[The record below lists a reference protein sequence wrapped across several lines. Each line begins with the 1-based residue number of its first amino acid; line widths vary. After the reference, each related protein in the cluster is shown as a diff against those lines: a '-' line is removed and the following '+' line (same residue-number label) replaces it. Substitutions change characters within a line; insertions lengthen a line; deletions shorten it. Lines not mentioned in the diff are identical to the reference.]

1 MINLNKIYYSG
12 RELDYISQAMSSGK
26 VSGNGSFTQK
36 CQKFFEDRFHFKKVL
51 LTPSC
56 TAALELA
63 ALLLDIKA
71 GDEVIVPSFTFVST
85 PNAFALRGAKI
96 VFADSGSDHPNI
108 DVDAIES
115 LITPRTKVIV
125 PVHYA
130 GIACDMDKI
139 MALAKKYDL
148 FVVEDAAHAIDSYYN
163 NRPLGSIGHLAAFS
177 FHETKNITSGE
188 GGMLVINDPRFRE
201 RAEILR
207 EMGTNRAAFFRGEVD
222 SYGWVDVG
230 SSFLLSEVSAAFLY
244 AQTEA
249 LDYIQTKRIAAW
261 NQYYEGLKSLH
272 GNGDI
277 ILPVIPGFAHNNAHL
292 FYFQT
297 KSLKERNEL
306 QKYLSKN
313 KVSSAFHYLS
323 LHKSPF
329 FQGKY
334 NGRGLVQSEV
344 FTNTL
349 LRLPLYADIH
359 EEDLAGIIDLISSFY
374 RQ

>member
-12 RELDYISQAMSSGK
+12 KELDYISQAMSSGK

-36 CQKFFEDRFHFKKVL
+36 CQQFFEDRFQFKKVL

-63 ALLLDIKA
+63 ALLLDIKD
-71 GDEVIVPSFTFVST
+71 GDEVIMPSFTFVST
-85 PNAFALRGAKI
+85 ANAFALRGAKI
-96 VFADSGSDHPNI
+96 VFVDSRSDHPNM
-108 DVDAIES
+108 DAEAIEA
-115 LITPRTKVIV
+115 LITPKTKVIV

-139 MALAKKYDL
+139 MELAKKYDI

-163 NRPLGSIGHLAAFS
+163 KKSLGSIGHLAAFS

-188 GGMLVINDPRFRE
+188 GGMLVINDSRFRD

-207 EMGTNRAAFFRGEVD
+207 EMGTNRTAFFRGDVD

-230 SSFLLSEVSAAFLY
+230 SSFLLSELSAAFLY
-244 AQTEA
+244 AQIEA
-249 LDYIQTKRIAAW
+249 LEYIQTKRRAAW
-261 NQYYEGLKSLH
+261 NQYYDGLKTLH
-272 GNGDI
+272 ENRDI
-277 ILPVIPGFAHNNAHL
+277 ILPTIPYFAHNNAHL

-297 KSLKERNEL
+297 NSLKERIEL
-306 QKYLSKN
+306 QQHLIKN
-313 KVSSAFHYLS
+313 NVNSAFHYLS

-329 FQGKY
+329 FQDKY
-334 NGRGLVQSEV
+334 HGPILPHSEV

-349 LRLPLYADIH
+349 LRLPLFTDIQK
-359 EEDLAGIIDLISSFY
+359 EDLTRIIELIAIFY
-374 RQ
+374 K